1 MKYLL
6 TIFLLAFSTFGY
18 SNPVPDF
25 PFIILTERLEKRVKP
40 DVVKV
45 SFGLTAFSS
54 TSAESLES
62 LRSAG
67 KSVISLLE
75 KYEIPLNLLE
85 STQINKRTKRAS
97 RDDTYNLEILGYET
111 TQDFKLSLSDLTK
124 YPTLMNELIAI
135 DGVTKIYAIFESTQE
150 KKYKAEMIQEL
161 SNNARKKA
169 DTLAEAQS
177 KTVKQV
183 YGITTEGNFG
193 DAFSIFSLQSE
204 SGIYAAASTS
214 DPGYYR
220 KDLTMMAP
228 EYIVVN
234 QRITAIYELK

>member
-6 TIFLLAFSTFGY
+6 TIFLLAFSTLGY

-40 DVVKV
+40 DVATV
-45 SFGLTAFSS
+45 SFGLTAYSS

-75 KYEIPLNLLE
+75 KYEIPLDLLE
-85 STQINKRTKRAS
+85 STLINKRTKRAS

-111 TQDFKLSLSDLTK
+111 TQDFNLKLSELTK

-135 DGVTKIYAIFESTQE
+135 DGVTRIYAIFESTQE

-177 KTVKQV
+177 RTVKRV
-183 YGITTEGNFG
+183 
-193 DAFSIFSLQSE
+193 
-204 SGIYAAASTS
+204 
-214 DPGYYR
+214 
-220 KDLTMMAP
+220 
-228 EYIVVN
+228 
-234 QRITAIYELK
+234 

>member
-40 DVVKV
+40 DVVEV

-85 STQINKRTKRAS
+85 STQIDKRTKRAS
-97 RDDTYNLEILGYET
+97 TDRAYNLEILGYET
-111 TQDFKLSLSDLTK
+111 TQDFKLKLSELTK
-124 YPTLMNELIAI
+124 YPMLMNELIAI
-135 DGVTKIYAIFESTQE
+135 DGVNEIDATFESTQE

-177 KTVKQV
+177 RTVKRV
-183 YGITTEGNFG
+183 YGITTGRNFG
-193 DAFSIFSLQSE
+193 EAYAIFSLQYEPTIHADIPYKS
-204 SGIYAAASTS
+204 SRGM
-214 DPGYYR
+214 
-220 KDLTMMAP
+220 DLTMMAP